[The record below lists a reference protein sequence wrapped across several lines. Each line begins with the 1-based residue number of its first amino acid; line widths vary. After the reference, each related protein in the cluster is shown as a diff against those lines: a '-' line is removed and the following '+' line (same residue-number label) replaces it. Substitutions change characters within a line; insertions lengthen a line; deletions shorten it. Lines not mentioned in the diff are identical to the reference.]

1 MQGST
6 RAHTHVHTCALSM
19 HTNTYLYTRHPD
31 AVTAPLRARGQDTGH
46 WGGAQHLV
54 SQAGPHP
61 QALVQA
67 WVGSQWE
74 GLPETSV
81 WVRVETD
88 WDSSEL

>member
-6 RAHTHVHTCALSM
+6 RAHTQVHSALSM
-19 HTNTYLYTRHPD
+19 HTAHTFIARHPD
-31 AVTAPLRARGQDTGH
+31 AVTAPLRARGQDPGH

-81 WVRVETD
+81 WVRVGID